1 MVQLFVMECHC
12 SVLML
17 QMESTAWVQLFVM
30 ECHCS
35 VLMLRRGAQP
45 MVQLFVM
52 ECHCY
57 VLMLQTGSIARGPAV
72 CDVMS
77 LLCTDAADGE
87 HSP

>member
-17 QMESTAWVQLFVM
+17 QMESTA
-30 ECHCS
+30 
-35 VLMLRRGAQP
+35 
-45 MVQLFVM
+45 
-52 ECHCY
+52 
-57 VLMLQTGSIARGPAV
+57 RGPAV
-72 CDVMS
+72 CELML